1 MYCQHEPS
9 PDAGSQAEYD
19 EDHMAVALFSCSA
32 PCAVTSE
39 KN

>member
-1 MYCQHEPS
+1 MYWQHEPS
-9 PDAGSQAEYD
+9 PDTGSQAEHD

-32 PCAVTSE
+32 HCAVTGE